1 MNDATLRTKK
11 EQQRW
16 CHKEKERD
24 EEAKEEDERKTTT
37 APTGL
42 HASTNARMLELT
54 RVKTELR
61 ILKIL
66 NEDLEKK
73 LDKLKAELLEAQT
86 KIYTTSK
93 KQLRIVNYI
102 DFLDEYYEN
111 KDSNRRVVSTKFIR
125 DNL

>member
-1 MNDATLRTKK
+1 MSDTTLRTKK

-16 CHKEKERD
+16 CQKEKERD
-24 EEAKEEDERKTTT
+24 EEAKEEDERKTT

-42 HASTNARMLELT
+42 HASTNARMFELT

-73 LDKLKAELLEAQT
+73 LDKMKAELLEAQT

-111 KDSNRRVVSTKFIR
+111 KDSNRRVVTTKFIR

>member
-11 EQQRW
+11 EQW
-16 CHKEKERD
+16 CHREKKRD
-24 EEAKEEDERKTTT
+24 EETKEENERKATTT
-37 APTGL
+37 PTGL
-42 HASTNARMLELT
+42 NASTNARMHELK

-73 LDKLKAELLEAQT
+73 LDILKAELLEAQT

-93 KQLRIVNYI
+93 KQLRITNYI
-102 DFLDEYYEN
+102 DFLDEYYED